1 MARKSDIEK
10 LFRTHYAAM
19 LTLATATLHD
29 RDAAND
35 VVHGVFA
42 ALLASGSADTV
53 DGAYLLRAT
62 RNRAL
67 NHLRNL
73 DARQR
78 IAEMYTLE
86 NGADGE
92 SHDLELPDYDGMSRL
107 IADSLT
113 PRAGQVVRLRFY
125 NGMKYAEISEALG
138 ISEAAVYKHLRN
150 AIQTLRLKI
159 KEQYG

>member
-1 MARKSDIEK
+1 
-10 LFRTHYAAM
+10 M
-19 LTLATATLHD
+19 LSLATATLHD
-29 RDAAND
+29 RDTAND

-86 NGADGE
+86 NGADGD
-92 SHDLELPDYDGMSRL
+92 SPDLKLPDYDGMSRL

-113 PRAGQVVRLRFY
+113 PGQGR
-125 NGMKYAEISEALG
+125 
-138 ISEAAVYKHLRN
+138 
-150 AIQTLRLKI
+150 
-159 KEQYG
+159 